1 MVCKMDLFVNNLS
14 IPCSRYVIS
23 NLFLTLSLVTKEYHL
38 EHFTLKYPA
47 VIEIAGW
54 DYYYSSQ
61 EGQENNSSTGTV
73 HDFRKRFYT
82 SMWGNIIILNET

>member
-1 MVCKMDLFVNNLS
+1 MQEDEWFVKWIYLS
-14 IPCSRYVIS
+14 IIWAYPVVDMIIS

-38 EHFTLKYPA
+38 EHFTLKYLA

-61 EGQENNSSTGTV
+61 EGQENNSSTGIV
-73 HDFRKRFYT
+73 HDFC
-82 SMWGNIIILNET
+82 

>member
-1 MVCKMDLFVNNLS
+1 MQEDEWFVKWIYS
-14 IPCSRYVIS
+14 PIIWAYPVVDMIIS

-73 HDFRKRFYT
+73 HDFR
-82 SMWGNIIILNET
+82 